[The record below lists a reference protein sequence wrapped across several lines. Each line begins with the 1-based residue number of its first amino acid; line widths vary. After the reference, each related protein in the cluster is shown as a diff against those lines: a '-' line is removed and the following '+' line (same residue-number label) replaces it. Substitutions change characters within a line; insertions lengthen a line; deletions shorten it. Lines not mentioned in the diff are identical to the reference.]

1 MAEPGL
7 AELARIIERHGRDA
21 GKLIPILQETQRAYG
36 YLSEQAMQQVAET
49 LGVTVGKV
57 FGVATF
63 YSLFAT
69 APKGKH
75 IIRLCESAPCH
86 IRGAEEIC
94 TALEEE
100 LGVSPGQ
107 TTADG
112 LFTLEYT
119 SCLGV
124 CGVAPAMMV
133 DEVVYGNLTVAKVR
147 EIIGDY
153 RRTAVAAGQ

>member
-1 MAEPGL
+1 MAGTDL
-7 AELARIIERHGRDA
+7 AELAKIIGRYGRDA
-21 GKLIPILQETQRAYG
+21 GKLIPILQETQRVYG
-36 YLSEQAMQQVAET
+36 YLSDQAMQQVAEA
-49 LGVTVGKV
+49 LGLSVGKV

-94 TALEEE
+94 AALEQE

-112 LFTLEYT
+112 IFTLEYT

-124 CGVAPAMMV
+124 CGVAPAVMV
-133 DEVVYGNLTVAKVR
+133 DDVVYGNLTAAKVK